1 MTWRKRSVNDGEDI
15 QMKSL
20 FAADIQD
27 NQLVDSMFLVA
38 TKTHGVTKTGNSYL
52 TLKLIDK
59 SGEIEARVWER
70 AEDLGR
76 GFDKNDFVRVRG
88 QATLYQGRMQLRVQD
103 VMRIDGSRVSPDD
116 FLPKSAFEPAIMLEE
131 LQTILRGMKN
141 PFLLALAEGFFADDE
156 LIDLLSQAPGA
167 KTIHHPYLSGLLE
180 HTLSLLKLILRV
192 VDNYS
197 GIDTDLLLMGGFL
210 HDIGKVYE
218 FTFDRAVDYTDAG
231 QLLGH
236 LVMEVE
242 MVTKKIDA
250 IPEFPPELA
259 LLLKHLL
266 VSHHGA
272 YEFGSPKLPQT
283 VEAVILHSLDDLDG
297 KIQAI
302 QNMPEKAPGSKW
314 TAFHRAYGRSFFRA
328 TRTKPESETE
338 S

>member
-1 MTWRKRSVNDGEDI
+1 
-15 QMKSL
+15 MKSL
-20 FAADIQD
+20 FAAEIRDS
-27 NQLVDSMFLVA
+27 QLVDSMFLVA

-70 AEDLGR
+70 ADELAR

-88 QATLYQGRMQLRVQD
+88 QATLYQGKMQLRVQE
-103 VMRIDGSRVSPDD
+103 VMRVDESKIAPED
-116 FLPKSAFEPAIMLEE
+116 FLPKSTFDPATMLEE
-131 LQTILRGMKN
+131 LQSILRTMKN
-141 PFLLALAEGFFADDE
+141 PHLLALAEACFADEE
-156 LIDLLSQAPGA
+156 LMDLLRQAPGA

-180 HTLSLLKLILRV
+180 HTLSLIKLIVKV
-192 VDNYS
+192 VENYR
-197 GIDTDLLLMGGFL
+197 GIDVDLLLMGGFL

-242 MVTKKIDA
+242 MVNKKIEA
-250 IPEFPPELA
+250 IPEFPAELA

-302 QNMPEKAPGSKW
+302 QNMPEKEPGSKW
-314 TAFHRAYGRSFFRA
+314 TAFHRAYGRSFYRKVPDA
-328 TRTKPESETE
+328 DQ
-338 S
+338 